1 MSYVVLYHSWHWIEI
16 KGNTPGES
24 ASTHGQ
30 KYYSSHRKVA
40 VSYIRFNFN
49 PLQPSVAGEGRGGER
64 IIISNKVT
72 LLKYCY
78 QHFPNEEDYIF
89 HFLYHKSLNFSKII
103 FQHFFNKTTGHFCW
117 FPNYPWDKNLF
128 QSGNVG
134 QKPFSLDHFSHHC
147 SYLKDCLLLSVVRVC
162 MFLRASCL

>member
-1 MSYVVLYHSWHWIEI
+1 M
-16 KGNTPGES
+16 
-24 ASTHGQ
+24 
-30 KYYSSHRKVA
+30 
-40 VSYIRFNFN
+40 
-49 PLQPSVAGEGRGGER
+49 LQPLSNSAWLFWTTTNFSTFWIFSARRR

-117 FPNYPWDKNLF
+117 FPNNPWDKNLF
-128 QSGNVG
+128 QSGNVHIR
-134 QKPFSLDHFSHHC
+134 PLFPSLPLSQRLFIIECGSGVHVSACKLFVTGCFSHLFNPKTPKRLIP
-147 SYLKDCLLLSVVRVC
+147 S
-162 MFLRASCL
+162 